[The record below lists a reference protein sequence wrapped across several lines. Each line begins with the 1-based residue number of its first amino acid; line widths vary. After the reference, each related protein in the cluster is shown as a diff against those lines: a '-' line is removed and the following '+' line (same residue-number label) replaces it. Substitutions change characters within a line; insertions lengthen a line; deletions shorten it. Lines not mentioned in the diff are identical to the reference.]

1 MFLIRDGIAIEVEG
15 FQKPGEQEVRRVA
28 NFEYQGIQYE
38 LKGVMEKDKFD
49 KILKNLYFL

>member
-1 MFLIRDGIAIEVEG
+1 MEVKINLDV
-15 FQKPGEQEVRRVA
+15 FKNSRTRKLGEVA